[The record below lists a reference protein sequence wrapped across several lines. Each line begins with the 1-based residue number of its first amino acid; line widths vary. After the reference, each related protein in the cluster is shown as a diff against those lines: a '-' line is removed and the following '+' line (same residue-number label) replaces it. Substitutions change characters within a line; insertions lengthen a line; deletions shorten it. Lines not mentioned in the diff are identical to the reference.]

1 MTDPVRPPSAPQ
13 DRRTADR
20 RTGLRRAKAQNDG
33 RDLVPIE
40 PAVDHAVPP
49 SPRAAK
55 DDAAA
60 AFEAQR
66 MGQDGVKRGLRGGQE
81 VLDQARS
88 TYLSSEY
95 SGAADRRPQPGQ
107 VKKTDI

>member
-1 MTDPVRPPSAPQ
+1 VTDPVRPPSAPQ

-20 RTGLRRAKAQNDG
+20 RTGLRRAKAPKDG

-40 PAVDHAVPP
+40 PAVDHALPP
-49 SPRAAK
+49 PPRAK
-55 DDAAA
+55 DDAAT

-66 MGQDGVKRGLRGGQE
+66 IGQDGVKRGLKGGQE

-95 SGAADRRPQPGQ
+95 SGAADRRPRPGQ
-107 VKKTDI
+107 VSKTKI

>member
-1 MTDPVRPPSAPQ
+1 MTDPVRPAAGAQ
-13 DRRTADR
+13 DRRVNDR
-20 RTGLRRAKAQNDG
+20 RTGLRRAKAANDG

-40 PAVDHAVPP
+40 PVVDHAVPLAP
-49 SPRAAK
+49 LPK

-66 MGQDGVKRGLRGGQE
+66 MGQEGVKRGLKGGQE

-95 SGAADRRPQPGQ
+95 SGAADRRPSPGQ
-107 VKKTDI
+107 VSKTKI